1 MKVIVTEKG
10 AKMKSNNWIEG
21 QEIECHENIGNYFIE
36 KGIAKN
42 IGDEFFSENNQVE
55 ITLKKNKKAK

>member
-1 MKVIVTEKG
+1 
-10 AKMKSNNWIEG
+10 MKSNNWIEG